1 MIDNKKLEELK
12 NVSPVTR
19 LIRNMDLVNEV
30 IKKIKA
36 KRGGRYEY

>member
-1 MIDNKKLEELK
+1 MTDKKKLEELK
-12 NVSPVTR
+12 KVSPVDR

-36 KRGGRYEY
+36 KNGGRYEY